1 MFDLETIDITIL
13 LNMETKIT
21 FNPLDKTD
29 VQFNLEIMEF
39 LASKCGVETSES
51 KVRGL
56 ESTICQQNE
65 KINELTNEL
74 AKINSELN
82 CVKEEKKKLT
92 EDASKLDE
100 KNAEILKLKEDLKT
114 QNDKFTSEIDEYKRM
129 KVRSEESTNQIK
141 KNLNDRIH
149 ELNVENEALKKK
161 NASILREK
169 DMLFDQVKA
178 YNIVSAKDKKMYAVK
193 NGELQETV
201 DEDAAFYLATIGDDN
216 NCSFSFNIDGKRR
229 TGIKER
235 STYLEPF
242 CDILEAADN
251 PSRIIL
257 VASGLAK
264 AEGATLQVIEQAK
277 IKLV

>member
-1 MFDLETIDITIL
+1 
-13 LNMETKIT
+13 METKIT

-39 LASKCGVETSES
+39 LASKSGIETSES
-51 KVRGL
+51 KVKEL
-56 ESTICQQNE
+56 ESTICQRNA
-65 KINELTNEL
+65 KIGELTKEL
-74 AKINSELN
+74 EL
-82 CVKEEKKKLT
+82 VKSKLIRVEDEKKKMA
-92 EDASKLDE
+92 EDTSKLDE
-100 KNAEILKLKEDLKT
+100 KNTEIQKLKEELKT

-129 KVRSEESTNQIK
+129 KVVAEESTNQLK

-149 ELNVENEALKKK
+149 ELNVENDALKKK
-161 NASILREK
+161 NDSILREK